1 MELDCENYSDNKKC
15 PKKLQIIKKKS
26 KSNSLNVI
34 MTGCWGVYCWDGEK
48 TLVKYNP
55 PENPN
60 DVNEDYVF
68 FEEEEKTFG
77 SKRVVNGMIK
87 YTNKVNTGSAMTSSP
102 VDAYEVHGMEWTGCV
117 VEDPTKILW
126 MPYNI

>member
-1 MELDCENYSDNKKC
+1 MELDCSNYSDNKKC

-26 KSNSLNVI
+26 NSNSLNVI

-55 PENPN
+55 PDTKDENDPFFI
-60 DVNEDYVF
+60 EDK
-68 FEEEEKTFG
+68 EKIYG

-87 YTNKVNTGSAMTSSP
+87 YTNKVRYRYTI
-102 VDAYEVHGMEWTGCV
+102 
-117 VEDPTKILW
+117 TKRIFGLF
-126 MPYNI
+126 